1 MTAQCC
7 CSLINTIRKYC
18 AVLYTGKN
26 MSLISKINEL
36 KKEKNAI
43 ILTHCYQNVEI
54 DEVSD
59 FVGDSLYLSKM
70 AATTNADIILFAGVY
85 FMAQSAK
92 LLSPEKKV
100 LLPEINSGCMMA
112 DMINVENLK
121 SFKEKHPN
129 IPVVCYINSTAE
141 VKALCDVCCTSSNA
155 VDVVKK
161 LNAPKV
167 LFVPDN
173 YLGKYVQEQL
183 PNIEI
188 ITFNGYCPIHQRI
201 RVEEIENARKNYPNA
216 IICTHPECNQE
227 VAKRSDFIGS
237 TKEIMEYVVKSDKK
251 QFVIAT
257 EKGVVDRL
265 NRDSRKFNWN
275 KEFILIDEN
284 IICPDMKK
292 NTLEGIYNTLLN
304 ETNEIKIEPDIAK
317 KAVQCID
324 KMFEITK

>member
-1 MTAQCC
+1 MD
-7 CSLINTIRKYC
+7 L
-18 AVLYTGKN
+18 V
-26 MSLISKINEL
+26 SKIKEL

-43 ILTHCYQNVEI
+43 ILTHCYQNIEI

-70 AATTNADIILFAGVY
+70 AAQTNADIIVFAGVY

-92 LLSPEKKV
+92 LLSPNKKV
-100 LLPEINSGCMMA
+100 LLPNLNSGCMMA
-112 DMINVENLK
+112 DMINVQNLK
-121 SFKEKHPN
+121 SFKDRNPN

-141 VKALCDVCCTSSNA
+141 VKANCDVCCTSSNA
-155 VDVVKK
+155 IEVVKN
-161 LNAPKV
+161 LNSNKV

-173 YLGKYVQEQL
+173 FLGKYVQHKL
-183 PNIEI
+183 PSVEI

-201 RVEEIENARKNYPNA
+201 RLEEIERARKNYPNA
-216 IICTHPECNQE
+216 MILTHPECNQE

-237 TKEIMEYVVKSDKK
+237 TKEIMEYVKKSDKK

-265 NRDSRKFNWN
+265 NRDSKKEGWD

-284 IICPDMKK
+284 IVCPDMKK
-292 NTLEGIYNTLLN
+292 NTLDSIYDTLLKEEN
-304 ETNEIKIEPDIAK
+304 VIEIDLDVAK
-317 KAVQCID
+317 KATSCIER
-324 KMFEITK
+324 MFEITSPIKNSSKI

>member
-1 MTAQCC
+1 MD
-7 CSLINTIRKYC
+7 
-18 AVLYTGKN
+18 
-26 MSLISKINEL
+26 LISKIKEL

-70 AATTNADIILFAGVY
+70 AAQTNADIILFAGVY

-92 LLSPEKKV
+92 LLSPNKKV
-100 LLPEINSGCMMA
+100 LLPEISSGCMMA
-112 DMINVENLK
+112 DMINVQNLK

-155 VDVVKK
+155 VDVVKNLK
-161 LNAPKV
+161 SDKI

-173 YLGKYVQEQL
+173 FLGKYVQQQL
-183 PNIEI
+183 PNVEI
-188 ITFNGYCPIHQRI
+188 ITFNGFCPIHQRI
-201 RVEEIENARKNYPNA
+201 RIEEIKQARKDYPNA
-216 IICTHPECNQE
+216 IILTHPECNQE
-227 VAKRSDFIGS
+227 VAKQSDFIGS

-265 NRDSRKFNWN
+265 SRDSKLYNWN
-275 KEFILIDEN
+275 KEFILINEN

-292 NTLEGIYNTLLN
+292 NTLENIYEALLKEQN
-304 ETNEIKIEPDIAK
+304 VIEIDSEIAK
-317 KAVQCID
+317 KATQCIE
-324 KMFEITK
+324 KMFEITHPIK

>member
-1 MTAQCC
+1 
-7 CSLINTIRKYC
+7 
-18 AVLYTGKN
+18 
-26 MSLISKINEL
+26 MSLIDKINEL
-36 KKEKNAI
+36 KKQKNAI
-43 ILTHCYQNVEI
+43 VLTHCYQNVEI

-59 FVGDSLYLSKM
+59 YVGDSLYLSKM
-70 AATTNADIILFAGVY
+70 AAQTNADIIVFAGVY

-92 LLSPEKKV
+92 LLSPNKKV

-112 DMINVENLK
+112 DMINAGNLK
-121 SFKEKHPN
+121 AFKNRYPN

-155 VDVVKK
+155 VEVVKNLK
-161 LNAPKV
+161 SDKI

-183 PNIEI
+183 PNVEI
-188 ITFNGYCPIHQRI
+188 ITFNGFCPIHQRI
-201 RVEEIENARKNYPNA
+201 RVEEIELARKNYPNA
-216 IICTHPECNQE
+216 LILTHPECNQE

-265 NRDSRKFNWN
+265 NRDSKKYNWN
-275 KEFILIDEN
+275 KEFILINEN

-304 ETNEIKIEPDIAK
+304 ETNEINIDTEVAK
-317 KAVQCID
+317 KAVKCID
-324 KMFEITK
+324 KMFEITSHTK

>member
-1 MTAQCC
+1 MD
-7 CSLINTIRKYC
+7 L
-18 AVLYTGKN
+18 V
-26 MSLISKINEL
+26 SKIKEL

-43 ILTHCYQNVEI
+43 ILTHCYQNIEI

-70 AATTNADIILFAGVY
+70 AAQTNADIIVFAGVY

-92 LLSPEKKV
+92 LLSPNKKV
-100 LLPEINSGCMMA
+100 LLPNLNSGCMMA
-112 DMINVENLK
+112 DMINVQNLK
-121 SFKEKHPN
+121 LFKDRNPN

-141 VKALCDVCCTSSNA
+141 VKANCDVCCTSSNA
-155 VDVVKK
+155 IEVVKN
-161 LNAPKV
+161 LNSNKV

-173 YLGKYVQEQL
+173 FLGKYVQHKL
-183 PNIEI
+183 PSVEI

-201 RVEEIENARKNYPNA
+201 RLEEIERARKNYPNA
-216 IICTHPECNQE
+216 MILTHPECNQE

-237 TKEIMEYVVKSDKK
+237 TKEIMEYVKKSDKK

-265 NRDSRKFNWN
+265 NRDSKKEGWD

-292 NTLEGIYNTLLN
+292 NTLDSIYDTLLKEEN
-304 ETNEIKIEPDIAK
+304 VIEIDLDVAK
-317 KAVQCID
+317 KATRCIER
-324 KMFEITK
+324 MFEITSPIKK